1 MARNKKRNASVA
13 VAVSVS
19 IFGFGQSAHAAP
31 SGGEVVAGNATIS
44 QQALETLI
52 NQTSSKAVINWQ
64 DFSIDPGELVKF
76 IQESQSAV
84 TLNRVTGG
92 TVSQIKGALTAN
104 GNIFLINPN
113 GIVFGAT
120 AQVDVAGL
128 IATTF
133 DIADQDFMDGKFNF
147 SGEMMSNASIRNEGE
162 LKVGDGGF
170 VYLIAP
176 NVENTGHIIANVGTV
191 ALGAD
196 GNYAI
201 DLQGSGLIKFA
212 VSEATLTSA
221 TSGVTNS
228 GTIEAGH
235 VLLSGSQTSDVISSV
250 VNTGEITA
258 ATSLTLQGS
267 SVDNHAGTLA
277 LDVKSGDSHDQITLQ
292 SDAPASSGT
301 VDFQGNSLST
311 SGNVNGTIK
320 VTNSTGGVTLNNA
333 DVDGNLIVTAAGG
346 IDGAGNVDGDA
357 RADHLSLNTTVDGA
371 GIGGENNPLRID
383 ADTLSAS
390 ASSGHIVISDTA
402 GDVALVRV
410 STGDTSAEAG
420 RRAIIKAEAGDL
432 TGVAGGEPNVQ
443 AWATNLQADGDIGSA
458 GQAVTTAVDVLS
470 ASTQDGG
477 IHINDVDGE
486 LVVNSVSAGERI
498 TLGGQTVSSGAISN
512 GDGEVTLS
520 NGATGSHDVSIGAE
534 GNMVLAGAVNATGD
548 LSLESR
554 DGALY
559 TAGDNVLLTGRELT
573 LNAAGAVGQQGVGAL
588 KTQSNR
594 INAHSGENGVYLSEG
609 LGLTVGSIIAEG
621 DNNNVEVSA
630 TQGDITLGNVT
641 ATGGDVTASA
651 GQGAI
656 KGDGSL
662 LNVEAD
668 SLTLNAKGAIA
679 SAADRLRTDVH
690 TLTTV
695 TGTNL
700 VGTYVANLGPLE
712 RLDVTTLDGN
722 VSVSDSDGTLA
733 FTGSDD
739 ALTVQRSGQGMDL
752 DFTNNAGGLV
762 LTGLA
767 LQGHDVSLT
776 ASGGISDTAGVLSAD
791 SARLD
796 AGKGIDLTTNVDD
809 LDAAAANGD
818 IDIDNSAHT
827 GTLTVNADADRV
839 NGDGDVRITQGGD
852 LRVGQVQATGTVSLS
867 AEGSVNGNGDGY
879 AVIAK
884 NLDVRGT
891 GIGSESTP
899 FATNVDGNLFANAGA
914 SSLFLSNLGS
924 LTLLGAEADGD
935 ITVTQNG
942 DAILDTLKA
951 GGDVV
956 FSASGRVSDG
966 NGDGLNISA
975 QSLTMNAQQIGQRD
989 GVTDALELNVDELM
1003 LDVSNGGIFV
1013 RNLNGAPL
1021 NLVRANAA
1029 GGDIDIAT
1037 AGDLDLGTVKAA
1049 GNTVTLTSGG
1059 AIEDARPNGSSTANV
1074 QAKRVNISGEDGVG
1088 ENGALSLDV
1097 NYLSVTGG
1105 DGDVNAVNMGAV
1117 AVDSDSLVGKGA
1129 SGVTIVATTIT
1140 ILDNN
1145 GGLITLDG
1153 GKLVLTATNG
1163 NIVFLNQDDTIML
1176 PGGGSITLTARAD
1189 ADHEGYNGNIITGN
1203 LITQGGDIT
1212 LDADT
1217 NITLGML
1224 DTGGTGDVS
1233 VTARHGVILD
1243 GNGSDANIRGDHVT
1257 LVANTPSL
1265 RDAEIVRDTAIADYA
1280 GRVAELNAK
1289 ILQLEVLEQQLQAYI
1304 TMLKTAIVQQGI
1316 TQHNQNVTQSQV
1328 DSLSAQV
1335 ASAETTLNAL
1345 ATALSVA
1352 TVVRNAVAIGAGAAQ
1367 AIPFSG
1373 DAGADAA
1380 FAVVDLALSA
1390 ADTALDSYERYSFSP
1405 LVDELNEL
1413 FNDLDVA
1420 KAFNQDA
1427 ISNVQTYTNLRNTL
1441 QVSRDMA
1448 DQSVFNAQVARDA
1461 SEALR
1466 EQAIGAYDQNQD
1478 IDFSVDKPLGVEA
1491 NRLDIGTTSGRAI
1504 NSAVYLESN
1513 GSLGLGDIE
1522 SIGEIRVQNVAG
1534 DISVVGEVISPS
1546 LITLQADGAVRGIGG
1561 TWVNG
1566 VWTPSAG
1573 QLNAPLIAVRAGE
1586 NIGSDEDVLHTNTSE
1601 IAANGGDGDVY
1612 IVNDNGGDELVVG
1625 TVDGVSGVQS
1635 DGDIGIKNSGDLRLK
1650 TQIRD
1655 TDLDSENNTYLVA
1668 AGRIVDDN
1676 GETLN
1681 VTAHDLYFQAGGDVE
1696 LDTAVDRLVDGEVTG
1711 EGDITV
1717 RDQGDL
1723 NIVDL
1728 ATADGAISVS
1738 ATGAMLLETLAAG
1751 GDHGDITLSA
1761 GGDIDDDQDN
1771 DTHLSGKALT
1781 LTATGGSIGATGDN
1795 QHRALDTRVD
1805 SVTASADGE
1814 VNLDD
1819 SDDLDV
1825 TRVATST
1832 GDVTLTSQSG
1842 DLHLGEV
1849 RTDGDGNTITL
1860 QAAGAIDALN
1870 DADSTAEL
1878 HASNL
1883 ALRAGNGIGAADQ
1896 SLLVEASALEADAGS
1911 GGLYLTDRNNDLTIG
1926 GVTPNLG
1933 LPALSGLDANGDIR
1947 VDVTDGSLTV
1957 NEDITQTGDGDTRLT
1972 SSGSQTYYASL
1983 DAAGDATLSAGTD
1996 LTVHGH
2002 QLHADG
2008 DLNASAVTGNLLAT
2022 DWTALSSGQDMTLSA
2037 GQDATIQSA
2046 TLAADRDLSVTAD
2059 QGTTAITVE
2068 ASASAGRDLTLASNG
2083 ADVFVNNFAS
2093 ATANG
2098 DVTLHAKN
2106 KVGIDHG
2113 GSVTAQTGDLDIT
2126 ADDGDVVIAGASAS
2140 AGGDLSADAGLA
2152 LQVDN
2157 STASAG
2163 NDVTLTAGTD
2173 VSVTNGATVDA
2184 GGDQS
2189 VTGSAGDITVTNSA
2203 LTADGDLDLLAGG
2216 LIQLSSA
2223 NLSSGVAPL
2232 VTFAPAPTPRIGDLT
2247 LTANTGDIVLTNGTR
2262 LQSTGDATL
2271 DAQAAAIEVN
2281 NGSSVTAATDVTLSA
2296 HTDIALS
2303 GGANLTASAGDLAMT
2318 GTEGDISLN
2327 SATVIAGGELT
2338 GTAGQGI
2345 ILTDGSHARAGS
2357 DLSLA
2362 AQGAD
2367 LTLDNGS
2374 DATAARDLAMAA
2386 KGSVTLDHGA
2396 FAEATSGDL
2405 SLTATDGDITL
2416 TNSAHASAA
2425 GELTGTAGQGITA
2438 TNGAYLQAGTDLS
2451 LDAQGADLTLDNG
2464 SRASAAANLT
2474 MAAKG
2479 SVMLDHSAFAEATAG
2494 DLSITATDGDAA
2506 LSHGAHV
2513 TAGGTLTAHAG
2524 DNITL
2529 TDAFATSGA
2538 HDMDDPA
2545 PAQQDAGMTL
2555 TADQGDLTLTRS
2567 QAQSG
2572 GDLTGSAGQNIGLTD
2587 ANATAAGTAT
2597 LTAGTDEDLGG
2608 EADIALANSHV
2619 AANGGDATLSA
2630 ADGIS
2635 LQGASTVVARDN
2647 LSADA
2652 QAGDLTLIQ
2661 NSTLAAQTGQMDLD
2675 AGNAV
2680 AFTDS
2685 SATAATS
2692 MTLDA
2697 TDAGIT
2703 LNNSHAT
2710 AGTDLSLDAGTDIT
2724 LTHSD
2729 DPDTTGS
2736 TLTAQTGDLSL
2747 NAGDN
2752 IALDSASSGTA
2763 HGDVTANA
2771 EQGDLT
2777 VIEQSK
2783 LLAQTGKMDLD
2794 AGNRVAVT
2802 DSTLH
2807 AATDL
2812 TVDAAA
2818 ADIALQSSHATAG
2831 DNLAMTAG
2839 TDVTLTEGSSADA
2852 TAGDLAMTASAG
2864 DVRLTDSS
2872 TSAAGT
2878 LDLSAS
2884 ETVAIT
2890 RGSASSGGDLTLT
2903 GSEGDITVTSGL
2915 LYTGGILDA
2924 HAGDN
2929 LTLTDALAISGAHAP
2944 GDPAPAWQ
2952 DAGMTLTADQ
2962 GDITLTRSQAQSGG
2976 DLTASAGQNI
2986 GLTDSNATAAGSATL
3001 TAGTDEENGS
3011 EADIALD
3018 NSHVT
3023 ANGGDATLTA
3033 ADGIG
3038 LQGAST
3044 VVARDNLSAD
3054 AQAGDLTLIQNSTL
3068 AAQTGQMDLDAGN
3081 AVAFTDSSATAA
3093 TSMTLDASDA
3103 GIALS
3108 NSHATAGTD
3117 LSLDAGT
3124 DITLTDSEAPLS
3136 TGSTLVAESGN
3147 LSLDAGNNIHLDSAS
3162 SGVAHGDVTA
3172 DAETGDLTVIEQSKL
3187 LAQTGKMDLDAG
3199 NRVAVTDS
3207 TLNAATDLTVD
3218 ATAADIALDN
3228 SHATAGDNLSMTAG
3242 TDVTLVNGSHADA
3255 NSGDLAFTGSAGD
3268 VALTDSVATAH
3279 GTLNLSA
3286 GENVGL
3292 TRSSATSGDH
3302 MTLTGSAGDV
3312 TLAQSQ
3318 VTSSAGDL
3326 TAKAGQNLAMTDANA
3341 TASGK
3346 VTLAAG
3352 TDEESGADADLTLD
3366 NSHVNANGGDAIL
3379 SAAGSIGLQRASTVV
3394 ARDNLSAD
3402 AQAGDLTL
3410 IGASLLNAQT
3420 GYMDLHA
3427 GQGVAITDS
3436 TLVAATDLSV
3446 DADGADIA
3454 LDNSHATA
3462 QSGDATLTAADSIS
3476 LEQAS
3481 MLTAHG
3487 DLSADAQAGDLTLD
3501 GNSTLTAQ
3509 TGAMDLDAGNAVVFT
3524 DASAT
3529 AAQAMTLDA
3538 SAAGIT
3544 LNNSHATAGTDLAL
3558 DAGTNITLTNSEA
3571 PGATGSSLSAQTG
3584 DLSLAAG
3591 GNIALSSASSGAA
3604 AGDLT
3609 ANAEAG
3615 DLTVIEQSSL
3625 TAQTGQ
3631 MDLDAGNR
3639 VAVADSVLSAATA
3652 LTVDAAAADIDLD
3665 NASATAG
3672 TDLSM
3677 TAATDVTLD
3686 GSTVEATAG
3695 DLSLT
3700 GTDGDVAVT
3709 GSSVEAGNDLSADAG
3724 NDIAVTDSTATAAAN
3739 IDLHAGNGVAMSGSD
3754 ADAGAAITVTADAAD
3769 IDLDNASATA
3779 GTDLSMTAAT
3789 DVTLDGS
3796 NAEATTGDLSLTGT
3810 DGDVMLTDS
3819 LAIAANDLS
3828 VDAGA
3833 NVGLTD
3839 STALA
3844 QRHQNVTAGDNVVLE
3859 GSALVANGGD
3869 LTVTAD
3875 TGDID
3880 LADLSQAFA
3889 NGELTATAGNNV
3901 TLTDSQAGAS
3911 NGKLVVTAT
3920 EGDLALTDSG
3930 LTAGDALTA
3939 SAAGDIIGSKGN
3951 AFAGTDLDL
3960 HAGNGV
3966 ALTDIDLHAGQAMTV
3981 TADAADIMLDDSRVI
3996 ASTDL
4001 TLDAAGNIKLTD
4013 TGDDDGVGSDI
4024 TAINGDL
4031 SLTAGDSIVLDSASH
4046 GFGHG
4051 NVTANA
4057 ESGDLTVIEQSTL
4070 RADTGNLDLDAG
4082 QSVVV
4087 DNGLLLAHTDLDI
4100 TAGDD
4105 VTLTDTTAKAA
4116 TGALAIDA
4124 DGDVRLGNTRTQS
4137 EGDQSVRA
4145 GGEIAMSDG
4154 SEMVTESDLI
4164 LQAGGDIAI
4173 TRLQAQGDVSVTSD
4187 TGGIS
4192 ADPAEAEHI
4201 QGQNLFISAAKSVGS
4216 ALSGLKTRVG
4226 TLYANL
4232 TGSGDLYMDE
4242 ADALTVKGVQLADG
4256 DAHLTTGGDLDIEA
4270 LQVNGDTV
4278 LNSAGHIST
4287 GDTGLVRADDLN
4299 ATAVDG
4305 IDLNAELD
4313 SATLAVTGDGRLD
4326 LLNQGDLRL
4335 DGASTANGD
4344 IDVAVRGDLGV
4355 GEVSA
4360 AGEHDVQL
4368 ATSGAMNAAG
4378 AGSIDARNVELYATD
4393 GLGADA
4399 ALNLSA
4405 DRLTAITTGG
4415 DVMLNQSGSV
4425 ALENVRT
4432 GAGDIGIA
4440 VTGGDATLGNVQASG
4455 DVSLTATDGA
4465 LFNDTDDTNKVR
4477 GIKVTLASANGIG
4490 SDDNALDTRASQLDA
4505 SVTGSGGLYVDEQD
4519 GLSALNARTANGDI
4533 RVSTSTG
4540 NLTIDQVQALSPGN
4554 AVMLFA
4560 NAGAILDGN
4569 GDADNIIASLLALS
4583 AGQGIGRASDPLD
4596 VTVSTL
4602 AADGGNGGVYINNG
4616 GSDPLHLGTVAGVS
4630 GIHGEGDVYLN
4641 TAGDLD
4647 VNDDVTGNGDV
4658 SLLAGGDLN
4667 QNGDLHANSNIL
4679 VSGGGD
4685 VTMGAGTETRSN
4697 RGEVSYQ
4704 AGQTL
4709 VINTIDTRSGLA
4721 GGTINLQS
4729 REMHSI
4735 ASGPGS
4741 LQADQV
4747 NVRVPGFG
4755 RGEFETLME
4764 GSSARSRF
4772 SLNDRAAGGE
4782 VTRDVRFMQDAISPP
4797 GLSFGESPRLGMLP
4811 AALYQPVTSTGYGF
4825 QHDSDSEEWHFNP

>member
-1 MARNKKRNASVA
+1 MSKNIMARNKKRNASVA

-196 GNYAI
+196 GDYAI

-277 LDVKSGDSHDQITLQ
+277 LDVKSGDSHDQITLH

-333 DVDGNLIVTAAGG
+333 DVDGSLIVTAAGG

-402 GDVALVRV
+402 GDVALVHV

-498 TLGGQTVSSGAISN
+498 TLGGQTVSSSAISN
-512 GDGEVTLS
+512 GDGDVTLS

-621 DNNNVEVSA
+621 DYNNVEVSA

-776 ASGGISDTAGVLSAD
+776 ASGGIRDTAGVLSAD

-796 AGKGIDLTTNVDD
+796 AGKGIDLTTNVGD

-914 SSLFLSNLGS
+914 SSLFLSNLGP

-935 ITVTQNG
+935 INLTQNG

-966 NGDGLNISA
+966 NGNGLNISA
-975 QSLTMNAQQIGQRD
+975 QSLTLDAQQIGQRD

-1013 RNLNGAPL
+1013 RNLNGNPL
-1021 NLVRANAA
+1021 NLVRANAD

-1059 AIEDARPNGSSTANV
+1059 AVEDARPNGSSTANV
-1074 QAKRVNISGEDGVG
+1074 QAKRVDIRSQDGVG
-1088 ENGALSLDV
+1088 ENGALTLDV

-1105 DGDVNAVNMGAV
+1105 NGDVNAVNMGAV

-1257 LVANTPSL
+1257 LIANTPSL
-1265 RDAEIVRDTAIADYA
+1265 RDAELVRDTAIADYA

-1304 TMLKTAIVQQGI
+1304 AMLKGAIVSQGI

-1335 ASAETTLNAL
+1335 ASAEQTLNGL

-1635 DGDIGIKNSGDLRLK
+1635 DGDIGIKNNGDLRLK

-1728 ATADGAISVS
+1728 ATADGAMTVS
-1738 ATGAMLLETLAAG
+1738 ATGALLLETLAAG

-2126 ADDGDVVIAGASAS
+2126 ADDGDVVIAGGSAS

-2152 LQVDN
+2152 LQVDD

-2173 VSVTNGATVDA
+2173 VSVTNGSTVDA

-2189 VTGSAGDITVTNSA
+2189 VTGTAGDITVTNSD

-2216 LIQLSSA
+2216 LIQLSTA

-2232 VTFAPAPTPRIGDLT
+2232 VTFAPAPTPRIGDMT

-2271 DAQAAAIEVN
+2271 DAQAAGIEVN

-2296 HTDIALS
+2296 HTNINLS
-2303 GGANLTASAGDLAMT
+2303 SAANLTASAGDLAMT
-2318 GTEGDISLN
+2318 ATDGDISLN

-2345 ILTDGSHARAGS
+2345 ILTDGSQARAGS

-2374 DATAARDLAMAA
+2374 DATAASDLTMAA

-2405 SLTATDGDITL
+2405 ALAATDGDITL
-2416 TNSAHASAA
+2416 TNGTRASAA
-2425 GELTGTAGQGITA
+2425 GELTGTAGQGITV

-2464 SRASAAANLT
+2464 SHASAAANLT

-2479 SVMLDHSAFAEATAG
+2479 SVTLDHSAFAEATAG
-2494 DLSITATDGDAA
+2494 DLSITATDGDVT
-2506 LSHGAHV
+2506 LSHGARV

-2524 DNITL
+2524 DNIAL

-2538 HDMDDPA
+2538 HDMGDPA
-2545 PAQQDAGMTL
+2545 PAQQDAGMTF
-2555 TADQGDLTLTRS
+2555 TADQGDVTLTRS

-2572 GDLTGSAGQNIGLTD
+2572 GDLTASAGQNIGLTD
-2587 ANATAAGTAT
+2587 SNATAAGAAT
-2597 LTAGTDEDLGG
+2597 LTAGTDEENGS
-2608 EADIALANSHV
+2608 EADIALDNSHV
-2619 AANGGDATLSA
+2619 TANGGDATLTA
-2630 ADGIS
+2630 ADSIS

-2692 MTLDA
+2692 MTVDA
-2697 TDAGIT
+2697 SDAGIA
-2703 LNNSHAT
+2703 LSNSHAT

-2724 LTHSD
+2724 LTDSEA
-2729 DPDTTGS
+2729 PLSTGS
-2736 TLTAQTGDLSL
+2736 TLVAESGNLSL
-2747 NAGDN
+2747 DAGNN
-2752 IALDSASSGTA
+2752 IHLDSASSGVA
-2763 HGDVTANA
+2763 HGDVTADA
-2771 EQGDLT
+2771 ETGDLT

-2802 DSTLH
+2802 DSTLN

-2812 TVDAAA
+2812 TVDAVA

-2929 LTLTDALAISGAHAP
+2929 LTLTDALAISGAHDM

-2962 GDITLTRSQAQSGG
+2962 GDITLTRSQVQSGG
-2976 DLTASAGQNI
+2976 DLTASAGQSI
-2986 GLTDSNATAAGSATL
+2986 GLIDANATAAGNATL

-3093 TSMTLDASDA
+3093 TSMTVDASDA

-3218 ATAADIALDN
+3218 AVAADIAL
-3228 SHATAGDNLSMTAG
+3228 
-3242 TDVTLVNGSHADA
+3242 
-3255 NSGDLAFTGSAGD
+3255 
-3268 VALTDSVATAH
+3268 
-3279 GTLNLSA
+3279 
-3286 GENVGL
+3286 
-3292 TRSSATSGDH
+3292 
-3302 MTLTGSAGDV
+3302 
-3312 TLAQSQ
+3312 
-3318 VTSSAGDL
+3318 
-3326 TAKAGQNLAMTDANA
+3326 
-3341 TASGK
+3341 
-3346 VTLAAG
+3346 
-3352 TDEESGADADLTLD
+3352 
-3366 NSHVNANGGDAIL
+3366 
-3379 SAAGSIGLQRASTVV
+3379 
-3394 ARDNLSAD
+3394 
-3402 AQAGDLTL
+3402 
-3410 IGASLLNAQT
+3410 
-3420 GYMDLHA
+3420 
-3427 GQGVAITDS
+3427 
-3436 TLVAATDLSV
+3436 
-3446 DADGADIA
+3446 
-3454 LDNSHATA
+3454 
-3462 QSGDATLTAADSIS
+3462 
-3476 LEQAS
+3476 
-3481 MLTAHG
+3481 
-3487 DLSADAQAGDLTLD
+3487 
-3501 GNSTLTAQ
+3501 
-3509 TGAMDLDAGNAVVFT
+3509 
-3524 DASAT
+3524 
-3529 AAQAMTLDA
+3529 
-3538 SAAGIT
+3538 
-3544 LNNSHATAGTDLAL
+3544 
-3558 DAGTNITLTNSEA
+3558 
-3571 PGATGSSLSAQTG
+3571 
-3584 DLSLAAG
+3584 
-3591 GNIALSSASSGAA
+3591 
-3604 AGDLT
+3604 
-3609 ANAEAG
+3609 
-3615 DLTVIEQSSL
+3615 
-3625 TAQTGQ
+3625 
-3631 MDLDAGNR
+3631 
-3639 VAVADSVLSAATA
+3639 
-3652 LTVDAAAADIDLD
+3652 
-3665 NASATAG
+3665 
-3672 TDLSM
+3672 
-3677 TAATDVTLD
+3677 
-3686 GSTVEATAG
+3686 
-3695 DLSLT
+3695 
-3700 GTDGDVAVT
+3700 
-3709 GSSVEAGNDLSADAG
+3709 
-3724 NDIAVTDSTATAAAN
+3724 
-3739 IDLHAGNGVAMSGSD
+3739 
-3754 ADAGAAITVTADAAD
+3754 
-3769 IDLDNASATA
+3769 
-3779 GTDLSMTAAT
+3779 
-3789 DVTLDGS
+3789 
-3796 NAEATTGDLSLTGT
+3796 
-3810 DGDVMLTDS
+3810 
-3819 LAIAANDLS
+3819 
-3828 VDAGA
+3828 
-3833 NVGLTD
+3833 
-3839 STALA
+3839 
-3844 QRHQNVTAGDNVVLE
+3844 
-3859 GSALVANGGD
+3859 
-3869 LTVTAD
+3869 
-3875 TGDID
+3875 
-3880 LADLSQAFA
+3880 
-3889 NGELTATAGNNV
+3889 
-3901 TLTDSQAGAS
+3901 
-3911 NGKLVVTAT
+3911 
-3920 EGDLALTDSG
+3920 
-3930 LTAGDALTA
+3930 
-3939 SAAGDIIGSKGN
+3939 
-3951 AFAGTDLDL
+3951 
-3960 HAGNGV
+3960 
-3966 ALTDIDLHAGQAMTV
+3966 
-3981 TADAADIMLDDSRVI
+3981 
-3996 ASTDL
+3996 
-4001 TLDAAGNIKLTD
+4001 
-4013 TGDDDGVGSDI
+4013 
-4024 TAINGDL
+4024 
-4031 SLTAGDSIVLDSASH
+4031 
-4046 GFGHG
+4046 
-4051 NVTANA
+4051 
-4057 ESGDLTVIEQSTL
+4057 
-4070 RADTGNLDLDAG
+4070 
-4082 QSVVV
+4082 
-4087 DNGLLLAHTDLDI
+4087 
-4100 TAGDD
+4100 
-4105 VTLTDTTAKAA
+4105 
-4116 TGALAIDA
+4116 
-4124 DGDVRLGNTRTQS
+4124 
-4137 EGDQSVRA
+4137 
-4145 GGEIAMSDG
+4145 
-4154 SEMVTESDLI
+4154 
-4164 LQAGGDIAI
+4164 
-4173 TRLQAQGDVSVTSD
+4173 
-4187 TGGIS
+4187 
-4192 ADPAEAEHI
+4192 
-4201 QGQNLFISAAKSVGS
+4201 
-4216 ALSGLKTRVG
+4216 
-4226 TLYANL
+4226 
-4232 TGSGDLYMDE
+4232 
-4242 ADALTVKGVQLADG
+4242 
-4256 DAHLTTGGDLDIEA
+4256 
-4270 LQVNGDTV
+4270 
-4278 LNSAGHIST
+4278 
-4287 GDTGLVRADDLN
+4287 
-4299 ATAVDG
+4299 
-4305 IDLNAELD
+4305 
-4313 SATLAVTGDGRLD
+4313 
-4326 LLNQGDLRL
+4326 
-4335 DGASTANGD
+4335 
-4344 IDVAVRGDLGV
+4344 
-4355 GEVSA
+4355 
-4360 AGEHDVQL
+4360 
-4368 ATSGAMNAAG
+4368 
-4378 AGSIDARNVELYATD
+4378 
-4393 GLGADA
+4393 
-4399 ALNLSA
+4399 
-4405 DRLTAITTGG
+4405 
-4415 DVMLNQSGSV
+4415 
-4425 ALENVRT
+4425 
-4432 GAGDIGIA
+4432 
-4440 VTGGDATLGNVQASG
+4440 
-4455 DVSLTATDGA
+4455 
-4465 LFNDTDDTNKVR
+4465 
-4477 GIKVTLASANGIG
+4477 
-4490 SDDNALDTRASQLDA
+4490 
-4505 SVTGSGGLYVDEQD
+4505 
-4519 GLSALNARTANGDI
+4519 
-4533 RVSTSTG
+4533 
-4540 NLTIDQVQALSPGN
+4540 
-4554 AVMLFA
+4554 
-4560 NAGAILDGN
+4560 
-4569 GDADNIIASLLALS
+4569 
-4583 AGQGIGRASDPLD
+4583 
-4596 VTVSTL
+4596 
-4602 AADGGNGGVYINNG
+4602 
-4616 GSDPLHLGTVAGVS
+4616 
-4630 GIHGEGDVYLN
+4630 
-4641 TAGDLD
+4641 
-4647 VNDDVTGNGDV
+4647 
-4658 SLLAGGDLN
+4658 
-4667 QNGDLHANSNIL
+4667 
-4679 VSGGGD
+4679 
-4685 VTMGAGTETRSN
+4685 
-4697 RGEVSYQ
+4697 
-4704 AGQTL
+4704 
-4709 VINTIDTRSGLA
+4709 
-4721 GGTINLQS
+4721 
-4729 REMHSI
+4729 
-4735 ASGPGS
+4735 
-4741 LQADQV
+4741 
-4747 NVRVPGFG
+4747 
-4755 RGEFETLME
+4755 
-4764 GSSARSRF
+4764 
-4772 SLNDRAAGGE
+4772 
-4782 VTRDVRFMQDAISPP
+4782 
-4797 GLSFGESPRLGMLP
+4797 
-4811 AALYQPVTSTGYGF
+4811 
-4825 QHDSDSEEWHFNP
+4825 